1 MNQFIFSRE
10 PCCSYLEVV
19 PFGYETHISDS
30 VRRLLRFIRTPTSKY
45 IKYAPDYFVI
55 DKRCPD
61 KVYLLEFKAT
71 RTPLYSEYRINNIRK
86 NAGDPTIC
94 WSNIGQMEEL
104 AYENY
109 VSLGKL
115 NIRVVI
121 LNYCAYYERPL
132 LCDNVDSFKI
142 IHRDSLKFRQG
153 EGSGTPWVN
162 FDTRSVMTFLDF
174 ICQEHG
180 FSKVD
185 IEHLV
190 TEAIDELNRQLPVRH
205 HKNSPIKND

>member
-71 RTPLYSEYRINNIRK
+71 RTPLYSENRINNIRK
-86 NAGDPTIC
+86 SAGDRTIC

-104 AYENY
+104 AHENY
-109 VSLGKL
+109 ISLTKL
-115 NIRVVI
+115 NVRVVI
-121 LNYCAYYERPL
+121 LNYCAYYEMPL
-132 LCDNVDSFKI
+132 LCDNVNKFKI
-142 IHRDSLKFRQG
+142 IYKDSLKSRRG
-153 EGSGTPWVN
+153 TGSGTPWVN
-162 FDTRSVMTFLDF
+162 FDTRSVMTFQDF
-174 ICQEHG
+174 LCQEHC
-180 FSKVD
+180 FSNSEIAK
-185 IEHLV
+185 LV
-190 TEAIDELNRQLPVRH
+190 SDAIDELNRELPVSH
-205 HKNSPIKND
+205 HPDSPRKNC